1 MEILTI
7 AYYTAIKYLRNP
19 LVMIAYIFSPVVMAF
34 FLTGTVENKFIDT
47 VKATSIGNSNLQVT
61 MIQSNLN
68 NKIAIVCLILFL
80 FYGCILCSYTVISDF
95 KNNTNLRFKCSP
107 VNFLDNIIGKSLGNI
122 GVLSIC
128 TVISVLMIKYGFNVN
143 FGSNLF
149 LLILIFMLYIVIINC
164 LGIIF
169 ADFCKNIYICALL
182 SFAFNFTMV
191 FPVMVDTYS
200 PINSKI
206 IENISKFSIH
216 NYVVKAIYGI
226 INKDVYSTT
235 SSILILSVTTVVIFC
250 LSLIAGRR
258 ALK

>member
-107 VNFLDNIIGKSLGNI
+107 VNFMANIIGKSLGNI

-128 TVISVLMIKYGFNVN
+128 TLMSVLIIKYGFNVN
-143 FGSNLF
+143 FGSNIP
-149 LLILIFMLYIVIINC
+149 LLILVLLIYLFIING

-169 ADFCKNIYICALL
+169 ANFCKNIYICALL

-226 INKDVYSTT
+226 INMDAYSTR
-235 SSILILSVTTVVIFC
+235 SAIIILSAITFVICC
-250 LSLIAGRR
+250 LALIAGRMGR
-258 ALK
+258 K